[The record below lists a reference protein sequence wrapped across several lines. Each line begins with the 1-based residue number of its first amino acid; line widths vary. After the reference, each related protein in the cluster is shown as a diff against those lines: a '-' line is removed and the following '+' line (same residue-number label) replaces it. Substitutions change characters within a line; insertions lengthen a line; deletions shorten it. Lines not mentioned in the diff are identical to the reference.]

1 MQETAARPIWQ
12 RVLFPPILLEKS
24 VAQKIAYI
32 GVVTAL
38 CIAVNTFEIKF
49 LTVQYSF
56 TLFMSVLAGIL
67 IGPLMGAAA
76 VLLGD
81 GVGYMLSGMGYP
93 YYWWVALSVAVMAI
107 IAGLIMYLPFRMR
120 GSIYLKLALIVLLT
134 FLICSVG
141 INTTGMYYL
150 GLPLYTDKQ
159 VLNAALQYFGGT
171 LNFGTYFVI
180 RFFILMQILNSA
192 VNYALLFAVVPLLK
206 AVKPLG
212 LDIR

>member
-159 VLNAALQYFGGT
+159 VLNAALHYFGGT